1 MALPIFPICIPIKN
15 DGLQAERFNHRSND
29 EERYRMKRRILITL
43 YAVTAAMTSCSTTP
57 DASDTRMPNLPD
69 RSRGYDDNAS
79 VNRPFSGCA
88 TCGVVVSIDI
98 VPADRTASS
107 DSHTVLGGIVGSVA
121 QQSSEASSSAQ
132 APTLGPKPASMAEG
146 GNQSES
152 YDIKVKMDDS
162 RTVVI
167 NQRDLQGIRENMPVR
182 VDNGHVMPR

>member
-1 MALPIFPICIPIKN
+1 MALPISPIVIPIKN

-43 YAVTAAMTSCSTTP
+43 YAVTAIITSCSTTP

-88 TCGVVVSIDI
+88 NCGVVVSIDI

-107 DSHTVLGGIVGSVA
+107 DSHTVLEGIVGSVA
-121 QQSSEASSSAQ
+121 QQSSGSTSSAR
-132 APTLGPKPASMAEG
+132 ATSLGPNPSSMAEG
-146 GNQSES
+146 AYQSES
-152 YDIKVKMDDS
+152 YDIKLKMDDG
-162 RTVVI
+162 RTLVI
-167 NQRDLQGIRENMPVR
+167 NQRDLQGIRENMPIR
-182 VDNGHVMPR
+182 VDHGRVVPR